1 MAVETEYM
9 ETRCTSL
16 ILTVYDSISRPAP
29 GKETNMKKLTRG
41 IFTVI
46 ALTLTG
52 ALSACPEQKP
62 VTGVQFVSVE
72 EAEDMMNHDS
82 DGRHLVVLDVRT
94 EEEFQ
99 SGHIPGAVN
108 IDYKSE
114 DFKDKVSKLDM
125 DKTYITYCRSGR
137 RSALSSEI
145 MNDIGFEKVYT
156 IEGGIQAWSQYG
168 FPVET

>member
-1 MAVETEYM
+1 M
-9 ETRCTSL
+9 R
-16 ILTVYDSISRPAP
+16 
-29 GKETNMKKLTRG
+29 KLTCG
-41 IFTVI
+41 IFTAIV
-46 ALTLTG
+46 LTLSG
-52 ALSACPEQKP
+52 AFSACSEQKP
-62 VTGVQFVSVE
+62 VTVVQVVSVE
-72 EAEDMMNHDS
+72 EAEDMMHDDS
-82 DGRHLVVLDVRT
+82 NGRHLVVLDVRT

-114 DFKDKVSKLDM
+114 DFKDKVSGLDKG
-125 DKTYITYCRSGR
+125 KTYITYCRSGR

-168 FPVET
+168 FPVEK